1 MDLYDYYKNYYKITK
16 QQKEKIIND
25 EIDNLQDLIE
35 QKQEIIK
42 QIEENTDLEDYL
54 RNQDN
59 PKEAFEELKKLLND
73 INALE
78 EANTKRAEDKKDELL
93 EDMNSLNQKAK
104 SRKGYLAQNKFEA
117 KFIDKKS

>member
-1 MDLYDYYKNYYKITK
+1 MDLYEYYQNYYKITK

-35 QKQEIIK
+35 QKHEIIK

>member
-1 MDLYDYYKNYYKITK
+1 MDLYDYYQNYYKITK

-35 QKQEIIK
+35 QKHEIIK

-59 PKEAFEELKKLLND
+59 PKEAFEELKDLLND

-78 EANTKRAEDKKDELL
+78 EANTKRAENKKDELL
-93 EDMNSLNQKAK
+93 DDISSLNQKAK

>member
-1 MDLYDYYKNYYKITK
+1 MDLYDYYQNYYKITK

-35 QKQEIIK
+35 QKHEIIK